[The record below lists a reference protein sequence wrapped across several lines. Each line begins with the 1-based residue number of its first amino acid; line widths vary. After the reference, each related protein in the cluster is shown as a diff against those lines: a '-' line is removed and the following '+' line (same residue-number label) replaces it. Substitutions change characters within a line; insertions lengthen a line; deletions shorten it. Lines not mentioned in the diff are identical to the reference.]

1 MSNRENRASDYKN
14 GGKDNSTL
22 RKGRAGQS
30 KELRKNK
37 RLEQT
42 TRRRRLEV
50 DDDAGGDAPT
60 PLGASN
66 AANVGTTIKAGSV
79 TVESLPDIIKGIQAM
94 DPKVATEATQRCR
107 MLLSKERNPPIQ
119 DVIEAG
125 LIPQLVKFLGAEG
138 YPKLQFEAAWTLTNI
153 ASGAS
158 HQTMAVVQGGA
169 VPYFIKLLS
178 STSEE
183 VAEQSVW
190 ALGNIA
196 GDSTDFRDGVLS
208 SNILPPLIKLMT
220 DPSIKQSMRR
230 NGTWTMSNLCR
241 GKDPHPNFAQV
252 RPIVPVM
259 AQLVQ
264 SDDLE
269 VMTDAAW
276 ALSYLTDGENEKI
289 EAVVQSGVVPR
300 LVQLLNHSDSSV
312 ITPALRAVGNIV
324 TGTDTQTQAVL
335 DAGALQAF
343 AKLLGSSKET
353 IRKETCWTISNITAG
368 TKVQIDAVLAANLI
382 PLLIQAVQNGDFR
395 TRKEAAWAIS
405 NLTSGGSKQHI
416 EYLVQQGV
424 IKPLS
429 DLLEVTDA
437 KLIKVVLDASG
448 NLLKAGVQPDGSNPV
463 ADYFEECGGME
474 KIEECQSHE
483 NEKVYEKALE
493 LIETYFGEEDEEEDD
508 MTQGNAFSFGNTA
521 PAIPATGGFSF

>member
-1 MSNRENRASDYKN
+1 MGDDVEEAVKPLGMSNTNAPK
-14 GGKDNSTL
+14 
-22 RKGRAGQS
+22 AGP
-30 KELRKNK
+30 
-37 RLEQT
+37 
-42 TRRRRLEV
+42 V
-50 DDDAGGDAPT
+50 
-60 PLGASN
+60 
-66 AANVGTTIKAGSV
+66 TIKDLPEIIAGINA
-79 TVESLPDIIKGIQAM
+79 PDPVA
-94 DPKVATEATQRCR
+94 ATEATQKCR

-119 DVIEAG
+119 EVIEAG
-125 LIPQLVKFLGAEG
+125 LIKKLVQFLGAEG
-138 YPKLQFEAAWTLTNI
+138 HPKLQFEAAWTLTNI

-158 HQTMAVVQGGA
+158 DQTRAVVEGGA

-178 STSEE
+178 SASEE

-196 GDSTDFRDGVLS
+196 GDSTDFRDGVLA

-220 DPSIKQSMRR
+220 SPGIKQSMRR
-230 NGTWTMSNLCR
+230 NGTWTLSNLCR

-289 EAVVQSGVVPR
+289 QAVVDSGVVPR
-300 LVQLLNHSDSSV
+300 LVQLLGHSDSSV

-324 TGTDTQTQAVL
+324 TGTDFQTQAVL
-335 DAGALQAF
+335 ESGALMAF
-343 AKLLGSSKET
+343 GKLLGSSKET

-368 TKVQIDAVLAANLI
+368 TRQQIDLVIQANLI
-382 PLLIQAVQNGDFR
+382 PLLIQAVAHGDFR

-405 NLTSGGSKQHI
+405 NLTSGGSAKHI
-416 EYLVQQGV
+416 EYLVTQGV
-424 IKPLS
+424 IKPLT
-429 DLLEVTDA
+429 DLLEVQDD

-448 NLLKAGVQPDGSNPV
+448 NMLKAGVQADGSNRI
-463 ADYFEECGGME
+463 ADFFEECGGME
-474 KIEECQSHE
+474 KIENLQSHE
-483 NEKVYEKALE
+483 NEKVYEKSLA
-493 LIETYFGEEDEEEDD
+493 LIEAYFNEEEEEEE
-508 MTQGNAFSFGNTA
+508 TAAGNAFSFGAALPITA
-521 PAIPATGGFSF
+521 GNEGGFSF